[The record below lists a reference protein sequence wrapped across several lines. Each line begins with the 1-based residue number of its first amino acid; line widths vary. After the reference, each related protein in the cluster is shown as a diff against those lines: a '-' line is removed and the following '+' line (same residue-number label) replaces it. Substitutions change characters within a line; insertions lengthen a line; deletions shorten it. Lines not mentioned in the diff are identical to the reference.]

1 MPGSGSLSL
10 SIVRLSPLNV
20 DVCVYNTR
28 GLYRR
33 RAARY
38 NLPRGVY
45 ARSRRDAEF
54 SSAARLIYRDGA
66 LYVCVCVC
74 VPIVSWFQRR
84 ILSREVF
91 LRLFVRVVSA
101 NGLLNCFG
109 L

>member
-66 LYVCVCVC
+66 LYVCVCVY
-74 VPIVSWFQRR
+74 
-84 ILSREVF
+84 VF
-91 LRLFVRVVSA
+91 RSCRGSNAGFYRGRSSCA
-101 NGLLNCFG
+101 YSSGW
-109 L
+109 